1 MPATAVCQ
9 PRPATHPRR
18 LAETARET
26 ARSEDL
32 NDDDRSADQSGPAPP
47 RTAHRRRRAQ
57 GPLCLRHVQ
66 KRSASDIAPTAHD
79 LPMHRSLTSAASAR
93 PGGRKRG
100 RVNRHGPRPSPPL
113 LYNAHLRAGSPE
125 QKMTIRTHT
134 ATCCSGYGAGCDG
147 PRRASRLWRAL
158 YRETSPRRVVPP
170 RPHAHRTR
178 LSSSRL
184 PPTPPSSPHQN
195 RPACTSRTVAF
206 NTLQV
211 QLQP

>member
-1 MPATAVCQ
+1 MPAMAVCQ
-9 PRPATHPRR
+9 PRPATRPRR

-26 ARSEDL
+26 ARSED
-32 NDDDRSADQSGPAPP
+32 SK
-47 RTAHRRRRAQ
+47 RRRS
-57 GPLCLRHVQ
+57 LCRSIRP
-66 KRSASDIAPTAHD
+66 RSASYRTPPPPRPGTTVS
-79 LPMHRSLTSAASAR
+79 MHRSLTSAASAR